1 MAKKML
7 VYAVQN
13 EKIVQFQVVYMYYPV
28 MNQNEAFI
36 SEVEKHELGIQQT
49 NNGSYQKKVLNKD
62 NTCVISLMIFYEN
75 RNTTLF
81 KVLCL
86 VIYFIMDNYLCG
98 DCLCL
103 YQDQLPLEYKLF

>member
-28 MNQNEAFI
+28 LNQNEAFI

-62 NTCVISLMIFYEN
+62 NTFVISLLMFCEDRKNIIYKFLSLVVYCIMESYVCYDY
-75 RNTTLF
+75 LF
-81 KVLCL
+81 CMQNKPH
-86 VIYFIMDNYLCG
+86 ITNKEF
-98 DCLCL
+98 
-103 YQDQLPLEYKLF
+103 